1 MARGANRFSALGG
14 FSSSDRVD
22 FLGSSFQ
29 SQRAVGAYEVH
40 NFNTTDPVQNESYE
54 KLMTEIM
61 LNVPVYRH
69 IRRETHDFDNNRYIR
84 VEFFKLAG
92 KKREE
97 IKIDVKYSGIAKD
110 IEEMILDNKEKN
122 KNKPEEEVDNA
133 ENDKA

>member
-14 FSSSDRVD
+14 FSGSDRVD

-84 VEFFKLAG
+84 VEFFKLAD
-92 KKREE
+92 KKKEE